1 MSVSK
6 KYLDVGGNV
15 AVDDGNDEPLMFG
28 QRAVLKCRGRVAVS
42 KLVGLHRAHKNCA
55 VLASELVA
63 MANQKLQ
70 LTGSPDPTPKE
81 RLARNELEIL
91 NRGAIRCLLE
101 E

>member
-15 AVDDGNDEPLMFG
+15 AVDDGNDEPLTFG

-42 KLVGLHRAHKNCA
+42 KIVGLHKAHKNCS

-63 MANQKLQ
+63 LANQKLQ
-70 LTGSPDPTPKE
+70 LTGAPHPTPE
-81 RLARNELEIL
+81 QRVARNEVEII
-91 NRGAIRCLLE
+91 NRCAIRCLLE